1 VSFSVLPGQTVA
13 IVGASGAGK
22 STIVRLLFRFYDIT
36 GGKIKIDGQD
46 IREVTQESLR
56 RQLGVVPQDTVL
68 FNADIKYN
76 IRYGRF
82 EATDEEVIDAT
93 IAADLHERILSFSKG
108 YETLVGERGLK
119 LSGGE
124 KQRVSIARTILKSP
138 QIVML
143 DEATSA
149 LDTVTERNIQ
159 QSLKRISENRTT
171 IVIAHRLSTII
182 HADQIIVLQ
191 NGYIHEKGTHQ
202 ELINMKDGIYA
213 NMWNQQQ
220 QSFVDSTEINQN
232 TDTNEPSEV

>member
-1 VSFSVLPGQTVA
+1 MSFTVLPGQTVA

-36 GGKIKIDGQD
+36 SGKIKIDGQD

-82 EATDEEVIDAT
+82 DATDEEVIDAT
-93 IAADLHERILSFSKG
+93 IAADLHERILSFTKG

-149 LDTVTERNIQ
+149 LDTITERNIQ

-191 NGYIHEKGTHQ
+191 NGYIQEKGTHQ
-202 ELINMKDGIYA
+202 ELINTKDGIYA

-220 QSFVDSTEINQN
+220 QSFVDSTETNQN
-232 TDTNEPSEV
+232 LNLNEPLTV